1 MTKHIP
7 NAITLLNLCF
17 GACALVNVFVG
28 DVPAVAGWLL
38 AAAVADYADGAAAR
52 LLGHSSPIGKELDSF
67 ADMVSFGVVPG
78 AMLYA
83 LLAQHFHGEEGA
95 MSAFRWAAVPAFV
108 LTAFSGLRLA
118 KFNIDTRQSQDFIG
132 LATPACTAFV
142 LGLLLTRHYDYG
154 GWGWLAGHPVMVY
167 ACVAVLSGLLVA
179 EVPMFSLKPKGFSWR
194 GNEIKITF
202 AAVSLLLLA
211 LMGAAALSPI
221 VVVYVL
227 LNVGLY
233 ALRQRA

>member
-7 NAITLLNLCF
+7 NVITLLNLFC
-17 GACALVNVFVG
+17 GACALVNVFAG
-28 DVPAVAGWLL
+28 EVPAVAWWLL

-78 AMLYA
+78 AILYMM
-83 LLAQHFHGEEGA
+83 LAQHFHGEGA
-95 MSAFRWAAVPAFV
+95 VSAFRWAAAPAFV
-108 LTAFSGLRLA
+108 LTAFAGLRLA
-118 KFNIDTRQSQDFIG
+118 KFNLDTRQSQDFIG

-142 LGLLLTRHYDYG
+142 LGLLLAQHYDAAG
-154 GWGWLAGHPVMVY
+154 LGWLAGHPALLY
-167 ACVAVLSGLLVA
+167 ASVALLSGLLVA
-179 EVPMFSLKPKGFSWR
+179 EVPMFSFKPKGFSWR

-202 AAVSLLLLA
+202 AALSLGLLA